1 MSQIDIRPYNIYN
14 EKTIHYIKS
23 HWNGEQSLARSF
35 WINFFLIN
43 LAQNIIM
50 KAYPNLFELFSLW
63 PSLIMAIIFYSI
75 YVWGIVGIF
84 RSSAKYSWANI
95 WRLLVTLILAF
106 SLFIQIGELYLLIKL
121 FSYAA
126 NTTTSF

>member
-1 MSQIDIRPYNIYN
+1 MMVSYIR
-14 EKTIHYIKS
+14 S

-35 WINFFLIN
+35 WINFFFIN
-43 LAQNIIM
+43 VAQNITV
-50 KAYPNLFELFSLW
+50 KAYPNLFELFSMW
-63 PSLIMAIIFYSI
+63 PSFIMALIFYSI
-75 YVWGIVGIF
+75 YVWGVVGIF
-84 RSSAKYSWANI
+84 RSSAKYSWTNI
-95 WRLLVTLILAF
+95 WRLLVTLCLAF